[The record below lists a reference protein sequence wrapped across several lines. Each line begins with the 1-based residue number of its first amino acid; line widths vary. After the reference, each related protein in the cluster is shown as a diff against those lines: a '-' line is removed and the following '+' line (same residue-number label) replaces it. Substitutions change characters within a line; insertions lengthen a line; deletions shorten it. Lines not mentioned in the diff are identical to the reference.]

1 MTPMY
6 YLKIDPNRSFIP
18 YFVNLTK
25 VDFHTKSQKMFS
37 INGMERWHKKRSR
50 SDE

>member
-1 MTPMY
+1 MY
-6 YLKIDPNRSFIP
+6 NLKIDPNHSFIP
-18 YFVNLTK
+18 YFVNLTQ

-37 INGMERWHKKRSR
+37 INGMERRHKKGSG